1 MSARDL
7 SAGAVA
13 LAQCRAMLGGE
24 YDAFGRFWN
33 QADRAA
39 RSVLLRIAG
48 QPSFYECREWSE
60 LAPEARASIKRRAR
74 DLRGWL
80 VSLPLDAE
88 KVAA

>member
-7 SAGAVA
+7 PAGAAA

-24 YDAFGRFWN
+24 FDPFGRFWD
-33 QADRAA
+33 QSDRAA

-48 QPSFYECREWSE
+48 QPAFCESRQWSE
-60 LAPEARASIKRRAR
+60 LAAEARASIKRRAR